1 MVPIVQLAE
10 RLTVDQKDVGSSPTG
25 HPEWWPKG
33 HFLFLLLLLMLTAC
47 GPEIP
52 ASPTLSPT
60 QTSFSPSP
68 IFSPSAAPSPI
79 PPNATSTPL
88 EHLRIVYST
97 PEGLW
102 LWEAG
107 QTRAL
112 TSVAGDRHPRFSPDG
127 EWLTFERDEALW
139 GLHIEEG
146 EARPLVTPDYLEL
159 LAPGQVLRLGAFAWM
174 PGTSNLF
181 FTTLQRTP
189 QGWTP
194 RFDLHVVDARL
205 GQPIL
210 ILQSG
215 DGGIPF
221 FSPRG
226 TWLALVREGEIALT
240 TIRPLKPRRV
250 FSFKPLP
257 NFFPNLHWLRDE
269 SGFVFLLPPDPSQAT
284 PTPEPSS
291 PYPALLPTRWW
302 GISIDGKARLLG
314 EFEAENFSIATP
326 VVSSNGDQIL
336 YLYPYRKRGQH
347 EIHIRDVLGNDL
359 FYTSYRY
366 GKIAP
371 LTWLPDEMHFI
382 YWADSPQS
390 LWLAHY
396 GEPARPLAADLS
408 IDALLLANENFF
420 IFRQRSN
427 IFLQSWEGERK
438 LLIQGGGEDVD
449 VFDGVDSHDG

>member
-1 MVPIVQLAE
+1 MVPIVQSAE

-25 HPEWWPKG
+25 HPGRWPKG
-33 HFLFLLLLLMLTAC
+33 HFLFLLLLLVLTSC
-47 GPEIP
+47 SREMP
-52 ASPTLSPT
+52 APPPPSPAQPL
-60 QTSFSPSP
+60 FSPSP
-68 IFSPSAAPSPI
+68 VSSPTSAPSPI
-79 PPNATSTPL
+79 PTIATPNPL
-88 EHLRIVYST
+88 ERLRIVYSSK
-97 PEGLW
+97 EGLW

-107 QTRAL
+107 QTHAL
-112 TSVAGDRHPRFSPDG
+112 TSTAGDSTPRFSPDG
-127 EWLTFERDEALW
+127 EWITFLRDQTLW
-139 GLHIEEG
+139 VLNIQSG
-146 EARPLVTPDYLEL
+146 EARPLVTPDYLDL
-159 LAPGQVLRLGAFAWM
+159 PAPGQRLRLGSFAWM

-189 QGWTP
+189 QGSTP

-210 ILQSG
+210 ILKSG
-215 DGGIPF
+215 GGGIPF

-240 TIRPLKPRRV
+240 NTRSFKPRRV

-257 NFFPNLHWLRDE
+257 DFLPTLHWLRDE

-302 GISIDGKARLLG
+302 GISIEGKARLLG
-314 EFEAENFSIATP
+314 EFEAEKFSIATP
-326 VVSSNGDQIL
+326 VVSPNGDQIL

-347 EIHIRDVLGNDL
+347 EIHIHDVLGNDL

-408 IDALLLANENFF
+408 IDALLLANETFF
-420 IFRQRSN
+420 IFRQGSN
-427 IFLQSWEGERK
+427 IFMQSWEGERK
-438 LLIQGGGEDVD
+438 LLIQGSGEDVD
-449 VFDGVDSHDG
+449 VFH